1 MKLLK
6 KKAFYKKEGIARP
19 SQARP
24 SINNESTE
32 KMDHLD
38 IGNSFDVINK
48 KNNKLSTGDSAALI
62 EVNDVS
68 LEMPLKHSLDY
79 DAKSGFPETPKENI
93 VAWQEFNK
101 NIGSDEADAAW
112 VLANICDEYSDEW
125 LDLRPYMIEKP
136 ITVSVYTKF
145 KDVIELYRMHHLRHL
160 IVVMPHDG

>member
-24 SINNESTE
+24 SVNDSLA